1 MTRYFLPIL
10 GVAILVTLAPVR
22 AQNRQDL
29 QIQTDLRIL
38 TEQVARLQV
47 TVNQLGEQIKAVNGR
62 VDQVADANVKAL
74 ANQQLSITQVAS
86 TLATVRENLSDNTVR
101 VSQLSQEFGAV
112 RSGLRLLTDQLNSL
126 VSLLQPPAA
135 VVDPATGAP
144 VTGAPPST
152 SSAAPLSPVN
162 LPSTPGSL
170 MQRAMADYFSAR
182 YDIAIEGFQEL
193 IKAFPEAADAPRAQL
208 HIGESF
214 YHKKM
219 CQQAIPEYQKV
230 VDAYRTSDAVPDAL
244 LMLGFCSSDLNR
256 RADAIR
262 WYERLSK
269 EYPDSGQAL
278 QARQRLESLR
288 R

>member
-1 MTRYFLPIL
+1 MNRYILPIL
-10 GVAILVTLAPVR
+10 GLACVVASVPVR

-38 TEQVARLQV
+38 TEQVARLQA

-62 VDQVADANVKAL
+62 VDQVADANVKTM
-74 ANQQLSITQVAS
+74 ANQQLSINQVAS
-86 TLATVRENLSDNTVR
+86 TLATLRENLSDNTVR

-112 RSGLRLLTDQLNSL
+112 RSALRLLTDQLNSL
-126 VSLLQPPAA
+126 VSLLQPPPP
-135 VVDPATGAP
+135 VIDPATGAP
-144 VTGAPPST
+144 VAGTPPST
-152 SSAAPLSPVN
+152 SSAAPLAPVN
-162 LPSTPGSL
+162 LPSSPGSL
-170 MQRAMADYFSAR
+170 MQRAMADYFSGR

-193 IKAFPEAADAPRAQL
+193 IKTFPEAPDAARAQL
-208 HIGESF
+208 HIGESY

-230 VDAYRTSDAVPDAL
+230 VDGYRTSDSVPDAL

-262 WYERLSK
+262 WYDRLVK

-278 QARQRLESLR
+278 QARQRLEGLR